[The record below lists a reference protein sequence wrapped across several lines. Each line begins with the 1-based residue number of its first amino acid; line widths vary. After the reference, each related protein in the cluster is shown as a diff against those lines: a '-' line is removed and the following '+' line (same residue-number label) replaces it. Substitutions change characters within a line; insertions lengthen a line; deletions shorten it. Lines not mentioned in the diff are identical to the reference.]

1 MSGTDRARVPER
13 LLNLLAIVLFVG
25 MLGLVLA
32 QVVMRKFF
40 APLVWS
46 EELARY
52 VFIWV
57 SFLGWVIASRKRSH
71 VHVATVVQ
79 RLPRRWRIALGCF
92 SDLTA
97 VVLAGIFVWYGIK
110 LVQNNLD
117 VETVTLF
124 FNYALVYAIVPFSGI
139 VIAITAISSARDRLR
154 GGTAHVERLL

>member
-1 MSGTDRARVPER
+1 MAGTDRAPVPER

-25 MLGLVLA
+25 MLALVLA

-40 APLVWS
+40 EPLVWS

-57 SFLGWVIASRKRSH
+57 SFVGWVIASRKRSH

-79 RLPRRWRIALGCF
+79 RLSRPWRIALGCF
-92 SDLTA
+92 SDLA
-97 VVLAGIFVWYGIK
+97 SLVLAAILVWYGMQ
-110 LVQNNLD
+110 LVQNNRD

-124 FNYALVYAIVPFSGI
+124 FNYALVYAVVPFSGI
-139 VIAITAISSARDRLR
+139 VIGITAVYGARDRFR
-154 GGTAHVERLL
+154 NDAVHVERLL

>member
-1 MSGTDRARVPER
+1 MYGTDRAPVPER
-13 LLNLLAIVLFVG
+13 LLNLLAIVLFIG

-71 VHVATVVQ
+71 VHVATVLQ
-79 RLPRRWRIALGCF
+79 RVPRRWRIALGCF
-92 SDLTA
+92 SDLA
-97 VVLAGIFVWYGIK
+97 ALVLAGIFVWYGLQ
-110 LVQNNLD
+110 LVNNNRD

-124 FNYALVYAIVPFSGI
+124 FNYALVYAVVPFSGI
-139 VIAITAISSARDRLR
+139 VIAITAIASTRERLR
-154 GGTAHVERLL
+154 GDAVDVERLL